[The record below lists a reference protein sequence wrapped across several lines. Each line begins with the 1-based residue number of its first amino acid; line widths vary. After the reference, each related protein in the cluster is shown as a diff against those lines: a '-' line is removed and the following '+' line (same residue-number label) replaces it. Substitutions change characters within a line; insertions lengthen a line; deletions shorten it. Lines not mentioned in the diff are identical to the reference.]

1 MIFDISRK
9 GLLKIHIHKLRVAFV
24 HEEWKKKEVSPLKE
38 TEINDK
44 SI

>member
-1 MIFDISRK
+1 VIFDISRK

-24 HEEWKKKEVSPLKE
+24 HGEWEKKEVFPLKE